1 MAITTAISDLFNSLY
16 ELLSSVLGTA
26 YAIVHSIFTA
36 AFNFVNGILSLAGD
50 IIGGFINVTEG
61 VAKFI
66 AGNIILLAI
75 GALGAFAYVRFT
87 ASGQR
92 LASAKKTN

>member
-1 MAITTAISDLFNSLY
+1 MAITTAISDLFRSLY

-26 YAIVHSIFTA
+26 YAIVHSIFAA

-66 AGNIILLAI
+66 AGKCDTTHILCKSV
-75 GALGAFAYVRFT
+75 FSV
-87 ASGQR
+87 
-92 LASAKKTN
+92 